1 MPEPGS
7 PTGDIKQISVPQ
19 MRPES
24 NPSGD
29 ALAGVTVP
37 VVQNSFLVGLSPGN
51 AETAN
56 TDLIRR
62 LQWIDIP
69 MLLDN
74 GKIAKLTF
82 EKSDSGSRD
91 LNEAFESWQK

>member
-1 MPEPGS
+1 
-7 PTGDIKQISVPQ
+7 
-19 MRPES
+19 
-24 NPSGD
+24 
-29 ALAGVTVP
+29 
-37 VVQNSFLVGLSPGN
+37 LVGLSPGN

-69 MLLDN
+69 MLLDS

-82 EKSDSGSRD
+82 EKSDSGQRD
-91 LNEAFESWQK
+91 LNEALDAWAKQ